1 MLWPKDRERVKVM
14 HRIIAILKKEFL
26 QMGRDRMTLGLIFM
40 IPLVQLLL
48 FGFAIQTEVKHIPT
62 VVFDQSLS
70 AESRD
75 LLNSFTASGY
85 FDIQYVVDEYGQV
98 NQMIDSGKA
107 KVGIIFP
114 PDFAAQVHRGASAQV
129 QVLVDASDNMV
140 ANQAIA
146 IANSIGLLK
155 SQEVL
160 AQKVKLSNPPYDIR
174 VRPWYNPD
182 GITAYYMVPAILGVV
197 VTMTMVLLTAMGI
210 VRERERGTLEQ
221 LMVTPIKSIELMVG
235 KILPYIVLGYLQI
248 TVALIIG
255 VTVFGVPIR
264 GSLLELYILTLFF
277 ITASLGMG
285 ILISNVAKTQMQAM
299 QMGFFVM
306 LPSIMLSG
314 FMFPRDAMPR
324 LIYYISNFIPL
335 TYYLDIIRGIVLKGI
350 GFLYLVGQVVSLLV
364 FSIVFL
370 VASALKFKKKIA

>member
-1 MLWPKDRERVKVM
+1 MR
-14 HRIIAILKKEFL
+14 
-26 QMGRDRMTLGLIFM
+26 RDKMTLGLIFM
-40 IPLVQLLL
+40 LPLVQLLL
-48 FGFAIQTEVKHIPT
+48 FGFAIQTEVKHIST
-62 VVFDQSLS
+62 VVFDQSLTG
-70 AESRD
+70 ESRA
-75 LLNSFTASGY
+75 LLDSFSASGY
-85 FDIQYVVDEYGQV
+85 FDIRYVVDSYADV
-98 NQMIDSGKA
+98 NKMIDSGKA
-107 KVGIIFP
+107 KVGIVFP
-114 PDFAAQVHRGASAQV
+114 PDFAKNVRKNVSAPV

-155 SQEVL
+155 SQEIL
-160 AQKVKLSNPPYDIR
+160 TQRVKLAGQPYDIR

-197 VTMTMVLLTAMGI
+197 VTMTMVLLTSMGI

-221 LMVTPIKSIELMVG
+221 LMVTPIKPLELMLG

-255 VTVFGVPIR
+255 VAVFGVPIK

-277 ITASLGMG
+277 ITASLGLG

-306 LPSIMLSG
+306 LPSILLSG

-324 LIYYISNFIPL
+324 LIYYISNLIPL

-350 GFLYLVGQVVSLLV
+350 GFPYLVGQVTSLFV
-364 FSIVFL
+364 FSVVLLI
-370 VASALKFKKKIA
+370 ASALKFKKKIA

>member
-1 MLWPKDRERVKVM
+1 MR
-14 HRIIAILKKEFL
+14 
-26 QMGRDRMTLGLIFM
+26 RDKMTLGLVFM

-48 FGFAIQTEVKHIPT
+48 FGFAIQTEVKHIST
-62 VVFDQSLS
+62 VVFDQSLTS
-70 AESRD
+70 ESRS
-75 LLNSFTASGY
+75 LLESFSASGY
-85 FDIQYVVDEYGQV
+85 FDITYVVDEYSDV
-98 NQMIDSGKA
+98 NKMIDSGQA
-107 KVGIIFP
+107 KVGIVFP
-114 PDFAAQVHRGASAQV
+114 PDFATSVNRGVPAPV

-146 IANSIGLLK
+146 IANSIGLIK
-155 SQEVL
+155 SQEML
-160 AQKVKLSNPPYDIR
+160 TKKVKLSGPPYDIR
-174 VRPWYNPD
+174 VRPLYNPD

-221 LMVTPIKSIELMVG
+221 LMVTPIKPLELMIG

-255 VTVFGVPIR
+255 VTVFSVPIR

-277 ITASLGMG
+277 ITASLGLG

-324 LIYYISNFIPL
+324 FIYYLSNVIPL

-350 GFLYLVGQVVSLLV
+350 GFPYLVGQVVSLLV
-364 FSIVFL
+364 FSVVLLI
-370 VASALKFKKKIA
+370 ASTLKFKKKIA

>member
-1 MLWPKDRERVKVM
+1 MALLR
-14 HRIIAILKKEFL
+14 KEFI
-26 QMGRDRMTLGLIFM
+26 QMRRDRMTLGLVFV

-48 FGFAIQTEVKHIPT
+48 FGYAIQTEVKHIST

-70 AESRD
+70 SESRS
-75 LLNSFTASGY
+75 LLDSFTSSGY
-85 FDIQYVVDEYGQV
+85 FDIKYVVDSYSEV

-107 KVGIIFP
+107 KAGIVFSPEFSDNINKGVP
-114 PDFAAQVHRGASAQV
+114 AQV

-155 SQEVL
+155 SQEII
-160 AQKVKLSNPPYDIR
+160 AKKLKMTGLPYDIR

-182 GITAYYMVPAILGVV
+182 GITAYYMVPAILGIV
-197 VTMTMVLLTAMGI
+197 VTMTMVLLTSIAI
-210 VRERERGTLEQ
+210 VREREKGTLEQ
-221 LMVTPIKSIELMVG
+221 LLVTPIKPLELMIG
-235 KILPYIVLGYLQI
+235 KIAPYIVMGYAQI

-255 VTVFGVPIR
+255 VLVFDVPIR
-264 GSLLELYILTLFF
+264 GSLLELYGLTLFF
-277 ITASLGMG
+277 ITASLGLG
-285 ILISNVAKTQMQAM
+285 ILISNIAKTQMQAM
-299 QMGFFVM
+299 QMGFFVF

-324 LIYYISNFIPL
+324 FIYYIGNFIPL

-350 GFLYLVGQVVSLLV
+350 GFSYLMGQVASLLV
-364 FSIVFL
+364 FSIVL
-370 VASALKFKKKIA
+370 LAVSALKFKKKIA

>member
-1 MLWPKDRERVKVM
+1 M
-14 HRIIAILKKEFL
+14 HRIIAVLQKEFL
-26 QMGRDRMTLGLIFM
+26 QMRRDKMTLGLVFM
-40 IPLVQLLL
+40 LPLVQLLL
-48 FGFAIQTEVKHIPT
+48 FGFAIQTEVKHIST
-62 VVFDQSLS
+62 VVFDQSLTG
-70 AESRD
+70 ESRA
-75 LLNSFTASGY
+75 LLDSFSASGY
-85 FDIQYVVDEYGQV
+85 FDIKYVADNYGDV
-98 NQMIDSGKA
+98 NKMIDSGKA
-107 KVGIIFP
+107 KVGIVFP
-114 PDFAAQVHRGASAQV
+114 PDFAASVNRGAPAPV

-146 IANSIGLLK
+146 IANSIGLIK

-160 AQKVKLSNPPYDIR
+160 AKKVRLAGQPYDIR

-182 GITAYYMVPAILGVV
+182 GITAYYMVPAILGIV
-197 VTMTMVLLTAMGI
+197 VTMTMVLITSMGI

-221 LMVTPIKSIELMVG
+221 LMVTPIKPLELMIG
-235 KILPYIVLGYLQI
+235 KIVPYIMLGYLQI

-264 GSLLELYILTLFF
+264 GNLLELYLLTLFF
-277 ITASLGMG
+277 ITASLGLG

-306 LPSIMLSG
+306 LPSILLSG

-324 LIYYISNFIPL
+324 LIYYISNLIPL

-350 GFLYLVGQVVSLLV
+350 GFPYLVGQVISLLV
-364 FSIVFL
+364 FSVVLLI
-370 VASALKFKKKIA
+370 ASTLKFKKKIA

>member
-1 MLWPKDRERVKVM
+1 M
-14 HRIIAILKKEFL
+14 
-26 QMGRDRMTLGLIFM
+26 
-40 IPLVQLLL
+40 
-48 FGFAIQTEVKHIPT
+48 
-62 VVFDQSLS
+62 
-70 AESRD
+70 
-75 LLNSFTASGY
+75 SG
-85 FDIQYVVDEYGQV
+85 V
-98 NQMIDSGKA
+98 
-107 KVGIIFP
+107 
-114 PDFAAQVHRGASAQV
+114 
-129 QVLVDASDNMV
+129 
-140 ANQAIA
+140 
-146 IANSIGLLK
+146 
-155 SQEVL
+155 
-160 AQKVKLSNPPYDIR
+160 
-174 VRPWYNPD
+174 
-182 GITAYYMVPAILGVV
+182 
-197 VTMTMVLLTAMGI
+197 
-210 VRERERGTLEQ
+210 LEQ